1 MKSIKSIRS
10 IRSIAVCTVAVTVAG
25 VGVPLASAHPNVDP
39 APAVAP
45 DAARSTSGD
54 YATDVFSDPWDFSN
68 DEDVPPIALVGA
80 ENSYGI
86 TRNGNGTLTVAS
98 VNNSTI
104 KLVRTWGVELPWGRD
119 GLVAPVDAG
128 RYTHLSFSMCL
139 DAALHMAVHYWNAAG
154 EQGLLPF
161 YPGAGCQVYNLDL
174 RNTSANPPGY
184 QTPWAGS
191 MTRVELLR
199 GGTPTGLN
207 PLVNITLDWV
217 RLRRADAPVSPP
229 TGVPIPKVIS
239 PNVEGGADY
248 ASSNGNP
255 WDFEGP
261 DDVALTGDMTNV
273 AFGNGEMTGTTIRN
287 DSFVELPLRS
297 ETNPDR
303 YHRATVEMCLDGPM
317 GFANAPGGGMNAR
330 FAWLPENYPTW
341 SETQDIIVYPGC
353 HRMTVELSTTPAAA
367 VNDEGTMHKRG
378 WRGQRF
384 EQFRFDINE
393 DPGARNFSLREIKL
407 ADDAA
412 FSGTYDI
419 TYTDV
424 AGVGSTADIWVTT
437 NRGAFDG
444 TRIAQNRP
452 VTGGVNTFTWNGNSA
467 TGAPLPNGTYWVYV
481 TMRNGSNVGT
491 AYSTGPVR
499 IEKPVPASP
508 SYFVPVSPARLL
520 DTRTG
525 EGGNLAP
532 LGQQVFTELDVTGV
546 GGVPETGVTA
556 VVMNVTVDR
565 PTSSSF
571 LTAWPSG
578 EARPGVSNLNFVA
591 GQTVPN
597 LVTVK
602 VGANGKVNIFNSSG
616 WVDVLAD
623 VVGYYTTTPPSGGG
637 RFTPLTPARVLDT
650 RTGAGRDGV
659 VGPVTGG
666 QTIDLLVTGVGGVP
680 TSGVTGV
687 ALNVTVDGP
696 TGTGFVTTWP
706 TGEPRPNASTHNFA
720 PGLTAANLVLAKVGA
735 GGRVSLFN
743 SSGNTHLI
751 ADVIGYFSASGGA
764 FVPVSPQ
771 RLVDSRDGTGGVAGQ
786 LGPESQVATPL
797 ANGAPVPGNASAVVV
812 NVTSVNS
819 SLPSFVTAYPTGAS
833 RPTASTMNPR
843 PGVPVPNQAYL
854 KLGSS
859 GNLDVFN
866 FSGTTDVIIDVFGYI
881 V

>member
-1 MKSIKSIRS
+1 MRRLLRSVLLCTLVSSSILVS
-10 IRSIAVCTVAVTVAG
+10 G
-25 VGVPLASAHPNVDP
+25 ASAHPNVDP
-39 APAVAP
+39 GPAISP
-45 DAARSTSGD
+45 DASRSTTGD
-54 YATDVFSDPWDFSN
+54 YATDTFGDPWDFSN
-68 DEDVPPIALVGA
+68 DDDVPPTLVVGS

-86 TRNGNGTLTVAS
+86 SRNGNGTLTVAS

-119 GLVAPVDAG
+119 GLVHPVDAS
-128 RYTHLSFSMCL
+128 RYTHLSFSMCVGANL
-139 DAALHMAVHYWNAAG
+139 NMAVHYWNAAG
-154 EQGLLPF
+154 QEGLHPF
-161 YPGAGCQVYNLDL
+161 YPDAGCRVYDIDL
-174 RNTSANPPGY
+174 RDISGNPAGY
-184 QTPWAGS
+184 QAPWSGA

-199 GGTPTGLN
+199 GGVRPGGN
-207 PLVNITLDWV
+207 PLVDITLDWV
-217 RLRRADAPVSPP
+217 RLRRVDAPVSPP
-229 TGVPIPKVIS
+229 SGVPIPTVLT

-255 WDFEGP
+255 WDFNGP
-261 DDVALTGDMTNV
+261 DDVATTGDITNIGF
-273 AFGNGEMTGTTIRN
+273 ANGEMTGTTFRN

-303 YHRATVEMCLDGPM
+303 FHRATVDMCLDGPM
-317 GFANAPGGGMNAR
+317 SFADAPGGGMNAR
-330 FAWLPENYPTW
+330 FAWLPKDFDTW

-353 HRMTVELSTTPAAA
+353 HRMTVDLSTTPALA
-367 VNDEGTMHKRG
+367 VNDENTVLKRG

-384 EQFRFDINE
+384 EHLRFDINE

-412 FSGTYDI
+412 FSDFYDI
-419 TYTDV
+419 TFADN
-424 AGVGSTADIWVTT
+424 AGVGGTVDIWVTT
-437 NRGAFDG
+437 NRGAYDG
-444 TRIAQNRP
+444 VQIAQSRP
-452 VTGGVNTFTWNGNSA
+452 VTGGVNTFRWNGTSA
-467 TGAPLPNGTYWVYV
+467 TGDPLPNGTYWVYM

-499 IEKPVPASP
+499 IEKPVPATP

-525 EGGNLAP
+525 AGGNLAP
-532 LGQQVFTELDVTGV
+532 LGPQVFTELDVTGV

-556 VVMNVTVDR
+556 VVMNVTVDG
-565 PTSSSF
+565 PTDSSF

-578 EARPGVSNLNFVA
+578 EGRPGVSNLNYVP

-602 VGANGKVNIFNSSG
+602 VGANGRVSLFNSTG
-616 WVDVLAD
+616 WVHVIAD
-623 VVGYYTTTPPSGGG
+623 VVGYYSSTPPGSGG
-637 RFTPLTPARVLDT
+637 RFTSLTPTRLLDT
-650 RTGAGRDGV
+650 RTGEGRGGTP
-659 VGPVTGG
+659 GPLDGG
-666 QTIDLLVTGVGGVP
+666 QAIDLQVTGVGGVP
-680 TSGVTGV
+680 ASGVTGV
-687 ALNVTVDGP
+687 ALNVTVDQP
-696 TGTGFVTTWP
+696 TGSGFLTTWP
-706 TGEPRPNASTHNFA
+706 AGEGRPNASTHNFV
-720 PGLTAANLVLAKVGA
+720 PGLTVANLVLAKVGA

-743 SSGNTHLI
+743 SSGTTHLV

-771 RLVDSRDGTGGVAGQ
+771 RLVDSRDGTGGVLGQ
-786 LGPESQVATPL
+786 LGAGTHVAPTL
-797 ANGAPVPGNASAVVV
+797 ATGAPVPGNAGAVVV

-819 SLPSFVTAYPTGAS
+819 SLQSYVTAYPTGVE

-854 KLGSS
+854 KLG
-859 GNLDVFN
+859 GAGRLDVFN
-866 FSGTTDVIIDVFGYI
+866 ASGSTDVIIDVFGYI